1 MPASDTQSKSE
12 IRSENRQRLMEIVD
26 VVRKHDIVHGG
37 MTPDKMC
44 AIIEELGPTF
54 IKLGQI
60 LSMRSDILPKEYCE
74 ALTRLRSSVAPMPYS
89 QVASIVEGSYGR
101 PISEVFQSFDEQAL
115 GSASIAQVHAAV
127 LQTGEQVVVKVQREG
142 IHDIMSRDIM
152 LLKQACKLLK
162 YTPVSGMVDF
172 NQVLDEMWVVAQEEM
187 NFQTEAGNLEKFHKL
202 NEDVAFVTSPIL
214 YREYTTTHVLVMER
228 VDGMSIDDL
237 DALRANGYDPSEIG
251 AKLADNYIRQIME
264 DGFFHADP
272 HPGNMRIR
280 DGKIVWLDM
289 GMMGTLSDRE
299 RTLISHAIT
308 GIARGDIDMCRD
320 AVLGLGEFKGKA
332 DKRQLYRD
340 IEELLDKYG
349 SAGLGD
355 MDLAKV
361 FEDLTEVMKVN
372 GISMPASLTMLARG
386 LTTIEGAVAALS
398 PDINVMQVVTARI
411 GDDMFKNVDWR
422 GIIQQDARAVY
433 ESAHKSLEIPALL
446 ADVMRTGLKGEAVVG
461 IEHRA
466 SDDMSALISDVVF
479 KVCAALIA
487 AALIICGG
495 TLSTTASLTGGICW
509 YTIACFIVAAVILG
523 WAFWFRGKEE
533 EGVTCSFFSEE
544 KKEPKKSQ
552 LAFLPQVY
560 LSSDVLGSYI
570 REAAL
575 HSCAAC
581 LAQSQRR
588 LIFSLFA
595 AHASYNLMS
604 FGIPRI

>member
-299 RTLISHAIT
+299 RTLIGHAIT

-466 SDDMSALISDVVF
+466 SDDMSALISDVVLQSM
-479 KVCAALIA
+479 CGINRGSPDNLRRYLIHNRVA
-487 AALIICGG
+487 DRRHMLVHDSMFYRRRG
-495 TLSTTASLTGGICW
+495 
-509 YTIACFIVAAVILG
+509 YTWLG
-523 WAFWFRGKEE
+523 VLVQGKEE
-533 EGVTCSFFSEE
+533 EGVTCSFFSGE
-544 KKEPKKSQ
+544 KKEPKKSR
-552 LAFLPQVY
+552 
-560 LSSDVLGSYI
+560 LGCSP
-570 REAAL
+570 
-575 HSCAAC
+575 
-581 LAQSQRR
+581 
-588 LIFSLFA
+588 
-595 AHASYNLMS
+595 ASVA
-604 FGIPRI
+604 